1 MLRFLFMGFR
11 NIIPA
16 FHILLQN
23 RIISRLRPPSPAR
36 LRVFYIGG
44 YWRGPNDMVAQML
57 AGLKSLGVNVCE
69 FNTDK
74 HRDALDTRGIPYDRG
89 TSGPVWLVGSKVLP
103 SLLRFRPHLVIC
115 NAGGLSFR
123 RRDVI
128 GLRLLGVRL
137 LGIALSDPDVY
148 SPTTSRIARNFDV
161 FYSNDKGCVELYR
174 QSGVQAYRL
183 PIATNSDFFRPMPP
197 KPEYRCEVLVLGA
210 VHEDRIEPV
219 KALVEHFNTHLRGE
233 NWEQYGIPNRGT
245 LFGEEAL
252 SALNSARMA
261 IIFSRTITGHRGLKV
276 GVFDF
281 LSAGC
286 LVLTD
291 DIPELHEYFEVGKEV
306 VAFQGLDDMLAKIR
320 YYLDHPQEAD
330 AVRRAGRQRVL
341 AHYTWDKVWPRV
353 LASVLEGK
361 AP

>member
-1 MLRFLFMGFR
+1 MIRMGGLSLF
-11 NIIPA
+11 I
-16 FHILLQN
+16 QN
-23 RIISRLRPPSPAR
+23 RLLWRRKPRDLSDLRI
-36 LRVFYIGG
+36 FYIGG

-57 AGLKSLGVNVCE
+57 AGLKRLGVTVCE
-69 FNTDK
+69 FDTDE
-74 HRDALDTRGIPYDRG
+74 HRDALDTAGIPYDRG
-89 TSGPVWLVGSKVLP
+89 TSGPVWLVGRRVLP
-103 SLLRFRPHLVIC
+103 AILHFRPHLVIC

-123 RRDVI
+123 RADV
-128 GLRLLGVRL
+128 LRLRVLGVRL

-148 SPTTSRIARNFDV
+148 LPTTSRIARNFDV
-161 FYSNDKGCVELYR
+161 FYSNDRGCVERYR

-183 PIATNSDFFRPMPP
+183 PIATNADFFRPVPP
-197 KPEYRCEVLVLGA
+197 RPEYECEVLVLGA

-219 KALVEHFNTHLRGE
+219 RALVQHFDTHVRGE
-233 NWEQYGIPNRGT
+233 NWERYGIPDRGS

-261 IIFSRTITGHRGLKV
+261 IIFSRTITGHPGLKV

-281 LSAGC
+281 LAAGC

-306 VAFQGLDDMLAKIR
+306 VAFQGLADMLARVR

-330 AVRRAGRQRVL
+330 AIRRAGRQKVL
-341 AHYTWDKVWPRV
+341 AHHTWDKVWPRV
-353 LASVLEGK
+353 LATALEGK